1 MEKILTISGKE
12 VPFKSS
18 GAFFLRYR
26 SQFGKDPL
34 REIMLLNKGLEEY
47 NKTGSVEHIDT
58 VVLFNLIW
66 ALAKTANP
74 DIKPPMEWLDEFDEF
89 PVFDLLPELEDML
102 VQSLGTSKSVKN
114 V

>member
-34 REIMLLNKGLEEY
+34 QEIIVLNKGLEDY
-47 NKTGSVEHIDT
+47 NKTGSFEHIDT

-89 PVFDLLPELEDML
+89 PVFELLPELEDML